1 METKNEQI
9 AEFALQEFGGVVL
22 SFVVIVIVIV
32 IGVELVSDV
41 QADQTINSS
50 AYNTTALGLA
60 GLTKFSSKLGLL
72 ATVIVLSLVLGIIV
86 RYLYG
91 MWSGGSGAA

>member
-1 METKNEQI
+1 
-9 AEFALQEFGGVVL
+9 LQEFGGVVL
-22 SFVVIVIVIV
+22 TFVVIVIVIV

-41 QADQTINSS
+41 QTDQDVNSA
-50 AYNTTALGLA
+50 AYNATAKGLE

-91 MWSGGSGAA
+91 MWTGGSGAA